1 MVIFIQNSSVSTG
14 AGLTGL
20 TNASAG
26 LIWYYYRDDATAAT
40 VVSVVNETLGT
51 WTSGGFKEIDAAHLP
66 GFYEIG
72 VPNAVLA
79 ATNAPAWATMQ
90 LSGATSMV
98 PVNIE
103 IQLVAFDP
111 QDAVHLGLSALPNAA
126 AASAGGLPTSG
137 AGANQI
143 DLDASGRVDVGKW
156 LSTLVTAATAGIPD
170 VNTKNINNLV
180 ATTDGNNLL
189 KVDVED
195 WHATAVSVPATAG
208 VVDVNVKNYNNFG
221 VVTDVANLQKVDAE
235 DWKGGVIVAPAT
247 TGIPDVNAKNIGN
260 VVAPTFPTNFASLA
274 ITVGGAVTLNVGQ
287 ITVKKNVALA
297 GFTFPMFSST
307 TGNLA
312 TGLTVTAQRSIDG
325 AAVAPCAN
333 GVVEVSSGL
342 YSLNL
347 AASDLNGN
355 SITVIFTA
363 TNAIDQAAT
372 FITQP

>member
-1 MVIFIQNSSVSTG
+1 
-14 AGLTGL
+14 
-20 TNASAG
+20 
-26 LIWYYYRDDATAAT
+26 
-40 VVSVVNETLGT
+40 
-51 WTSGGFKEIDAAHLP
+51 
-66 GFYEIG
+66 
-72 VPNAVLA
+72 
-79 ATNAPAWATMQ
+79 
-90 LSGATSMV
+90 
-98 PVNIE
+98 
-103 IQLVAFDP
+103 
-111 QDAVHLGLSALPNAA
+111 
-126 AASAGGLPTSG
+126 
-137 AGANQI
+137 
-143 DLDASGRVDVGKW
+143 
-156 LSTLVTAATAGIPD
+156 
-170 VNTKNINNLV
+170 
-180 ATTDGNNLL
+180 
-189 KVDVED
+189 VDVED
-195 WHATAVSVPATAG
+195 WHATAVAVPATAG

-221 VVTDVANLQKVDAE
+221 AVTDAANLPKVDAE
-235 DWKGGVIVAPAT
+235 DWKGGVIVAPAVA
-247 TGIPDVNAKNIGN
+247 GIPDVNAKNIGN

-325 AAVAPCAN
+325 GAVAPCAN

-347 AASDLNGN
+347 AATDLNGN